1 MKIAIVHD
9 WINGMRG
16 GERCLDVFLSL
27 YPAADIFTLFHV
39 PGKTNQRID
48 QRVKKVSFLNR
59 IPMAQK
65 LYRLLLPF
73 YPLAIRQ
80 FSFEGYDLV
89 ISLSH
94 AAAKNVQVPQGTP
107 HIVYCFTPMRY
118 IWDQARSYFG
128 IVTPLL
134 WPIILL
140 LRGWDRRG
148 AERPTAF
155 VAISRFIAAR
165 IRCFYQRSS
174 AVIFPPV
181 DTAWI
186 SPQQEDKQGEA
197 FLWAGALVPYKR
209 PDLVVAAFNQLG
221 VTLWVV
227 GDGPERKRL
236 QEIAGPNI
244 HFLGRLSD
252 QDLADRYRRC
262 RALIFPGVEDFG
274 MIPIECMAA
283 GRPIIGLDKGGLVDS
298 LNGVK
303 HWKYS
308 DKSDVIAIG
317 QPSGVFIRSAA
328 KDSLEELLK
337 SIRFFIAHESSFK
350 SRDLVGQAE
359 RFSPHHFAEQWN
371 ELLMRCGLMHLLVEL
386 P

>member
-1 MKIAIVHD
+1 
-9 WINGMRG
+9 MRG

-65 LYRLLLPF
+65 LYRLLLPL

-94 AAAKNVQVPQGTP
+94 AAAKNVLVPQGTP

-148 AERPTAF
+148 AERP
-155 VAISRFIAAR
+155 
-165 IRCFYQRSS
+165 
-174 AVIFPPV
+174 
-181 DTAWI
+181 
-186 SPQQEDKQGEA
+186 
-197 FLWAGALVPYKR
+197 
-209 PDLVVAAFNQLG
+209 
-221 VTLWVV
+221 
-227 GDGPERKRL
+227 
-236 QEIAGPNI
+236 
-244 HFLGRLSD
+244 
-252 QDLADRYRRC
+252 
-262 RALIFPGVEDFG
+262 
-274 MIPIECMAA
+274 
-283 GRPIIGLDKGGLVDS
+283 
-298 LNGVK
+298 
-303 HWKYS
+303 
-308 DKSDVIAIG
+308 
-317 QPSGVFIRSAA
+317 
-328 KDSLEELLK
+328 
-337 SIRFFIAHESSFK
+337 
-350 SRDLVGQAE
+350 
-359 RFSPHHFAEQWN
+359 
-371 ELLMRCGLMHLLVEL
+371 
-386 P
+386 